1 MTLKYLKE
9 FYNIYPIDNYY
20 ILHDKVELGKRIVHK
35 YIGQIF
41 KNKDKFYVQG
51 FDLTNKLEV
60 LQEQL
65 KQYEQSLEFDLEYY
79 YPLYRKGI
87 TEEYIVHDYLL
98 SKGFK
103 NIGNSFYKLII
114 PNVFG
119 QENEFDISFRGL
131 DTFKEISNE
140 ININIW
146 LGNYSW
152 VEIKCSRNPKEIIKQ
167 INNYLGLSGLTII
180 SEYLKIIPEQ
190 IENTNLELK
199 SLKTNLTVSVQDF
212 KQELI
217 QKLKDAITS
226 LEK

>member
-1 MTLKYLKE
+1 M
-9 FYNIYPIDNYY
+9 
-20 ILHDKVELGKRIVHK
+20 
-35 YIGQIF
+35 
-41 KNKDKFYVQG
+41 
-51 FDLTNKLEV
+51 
-60 LQEQL
+60 
-65 KQYEQSLEFDLEYY
+65 
-79 YPLYRKGI
+79 
-87 TEEYIVHDYLL
+87 

-114 PNVFG
+114 PNVSG